1 MKQKEKTPLDDGEEL
16 NRKLSEL
23 SREETEK
30 IFGGGGTELTG
41 LRLRAG
47 RTVNIAETD

>member
-30 IFGGGGTELTG
+30 IFGGAELTG
-41 LRLRAG
+41 LLSG
-47 RTVNIAETD
+47 SGEMLNIAETD